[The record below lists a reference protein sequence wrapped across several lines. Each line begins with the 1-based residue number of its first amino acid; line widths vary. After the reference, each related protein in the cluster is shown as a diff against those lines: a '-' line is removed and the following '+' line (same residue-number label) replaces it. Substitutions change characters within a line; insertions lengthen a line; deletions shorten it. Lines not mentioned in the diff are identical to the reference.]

1 MTRIGEPLLISA
13 NPQLASL
20 GGRDAINELIGSW
33 LSAWQHKDLDGY
45 FRHYRNGFVGPST
58 ASHDEWRVDRA
69 VKITR
74 TAVIQLDLVSLE
86 LVEDNTDN
94 PLLRLALEYH
104 STYYADRTVKEVRL
118 RRRTDRTLEI
128 EMERNTSVEA
138 LPLVRLLP
146 SNAVAF
152 NALARSL
159 AEHRL

>member
-33 LSAWQHKDLDGY
+33 LSAWQHKDLDGC
-45 FRHYRNGFVGPST
+45 FRHYRNGFIGPSR

-69 VKITR
+69 VK
-74 TAVIQLDLVSLE
+74 
-86 LVEDNTDN
+86 
-94 PLLRLALEYH
+94 
-104 STYYADRTVKEVRL
+104 EVRL
-118 RRRTDRTLEI
+118 RRRTDGTLEI
-128 EMERNTSVEA
+128 KMERNTSVDPQ
-138 LPLVRLLP
+138 PLVRLLP